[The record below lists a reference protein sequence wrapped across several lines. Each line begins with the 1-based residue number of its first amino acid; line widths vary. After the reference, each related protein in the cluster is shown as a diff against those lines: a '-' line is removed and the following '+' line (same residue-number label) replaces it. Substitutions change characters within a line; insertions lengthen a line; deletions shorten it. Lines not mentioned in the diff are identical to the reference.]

1 MLDKILPD
9 WWLAEP
15 VRFGSALVIFVNSV
29 IALAVALE
37 LIALD
42 STQLALL
49 YLVVLNGV
57 VLIFGEAVRARVS
70 PNGRD
75 PVDDDEQP

>member
-29 IALAVALE
+29 IALAVALG
-37 LIALD
+37 IVALD

-57 VLIFGEAVRARVS
+57 VLAFGEEVRKRVT
-70 PNGRD
+70 PDGRD
-75 PVDDDEQP
+75 PVEDDE

>member
-1 MLDKILPD
+1 MLDRILPD

-29 IALAVALE
+29 IALLVALD
-37 LIALD
+37 IVALD

-57 VLIFGEAVRARVS
+57 VLAFGEEVRKRVS
-70 PNGRD
+70 PNGQD
-75 PVDDDEQP
+75 PVEEDA